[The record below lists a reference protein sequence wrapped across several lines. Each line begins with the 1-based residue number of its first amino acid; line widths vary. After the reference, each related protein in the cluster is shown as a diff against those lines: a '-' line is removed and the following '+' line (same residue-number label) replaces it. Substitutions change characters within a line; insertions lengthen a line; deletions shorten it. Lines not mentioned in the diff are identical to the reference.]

1 MRVALDSQADLRDYV
16 IVEMLTGCYVSNF
29 ACLLFFS
36 QRSSF
41 TLQAVLGL
49 KYSVT
54 CLIPFMFVEVAGQNT
69 RKTLQG
75 ETLSELSC
83 KASAAHLCRWY
94 QRTYEIERP
103 HLEII
108 GTAVSA
114 FTIRVCL

>member
-1 MRVALDSQADLRDYV
+1 M